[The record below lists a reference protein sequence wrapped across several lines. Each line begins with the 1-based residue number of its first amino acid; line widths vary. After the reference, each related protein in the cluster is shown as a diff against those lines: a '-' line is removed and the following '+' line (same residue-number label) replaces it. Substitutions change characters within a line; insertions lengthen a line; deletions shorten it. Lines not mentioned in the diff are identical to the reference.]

1 MVGGFAG
8 QGVNTVGNTLARI
21 CSRAGLNVFVNL
33 EYPSNIKG
41 EHNNAQVMVS
51 EEPLGSHVSSVD
63 LLLALDAKG
72 VILHKDEITAGGALI
87 YDSEGLEVSPVD
99 AGLKV
104 GDIGRDD
111 ITVIDIP
118 MAQIAKDVGGDKK
131 MINSVGLGAVL
142 GTLRFDLELL
152 ADMLRQSLAK
162 LGDKAVGANLDGAR
176 QAYNISREKYSVP
189 VDIVPEKRDAP
200 ARMLLTGNQAVAMGA
215 I

>member
-99 AGLKV
+99 AGRMYL
-104 GDIGRDD
+104 DEQLAR
-111 ITVIDIP
+111 TRRENRP
-118 MAQIAKDVGGDKK
+118 LLYAQV
-131 MINSVGLGAVL
+131 MMF
-142 GTLRFDLELL
+142 RFDSHVAALL
-152 ADMLRQSLAK
+152 GYLA
-162 LGDKAVGANLDGAR
+162 
-176 QAYNISREKYSVP
+176 
-189 VDIVPEKRDAP
+189 
-200 ARMLLTGNQAVAMGA
+200 
-215 I
+215 